1 MSFGSNTGAAWKV
14 QTIRFR
20 ISKITL
26 TLFLFALYGLGVTA
40 QRGYRLEEV
49 LRYAEEHNPQLHI
62 AADEVRIAESKVRQ
76 TIAIGLP
83 QLEASGQFQHFIEI
97 PTTVVPAQIFNP
109 QAPPEALAELQFGT
123 KYRSEGGITLG
134 QLIFNGSYWVGVKAA
149 RSFVETA
156 RLHAAQKR
164 EDVRMQAAQAYIHT
178 LSARQQEVY
187 ATELVGR
194 VAEMEALTE
203 KLLLQGIVDKS
214 AWHQIHL
221 SHLQMRNV
229 QEQLATQT
237 DLSLRALKFAMGFEL
252 DSTLELSEDF
262 QTLFLRLKA
271 LLDDSTY
278 QPTASVPYRVLAH
291 QLVLN
296 GLQAENVRS
305 EYLPSLHGFIQ
316 YSYSAQRNSFDFFDK
331 DKRWYPVALWGVQ
344 LKVPL
349 YDGGMKRA
357 RLQEVRIQRDKLQAQ
372 LHQMEESLRQQ
383 WQNTWQLYRLHKRM
397 LANAEESL
405 QTAEEGL
412 HMVEKKYAE
421 GLISSM
427 ELHQHY
433 MQVLQRR
440 LDIVRYKEKL
450 LNNIVVLLYLK
461 NQL

>member
-1 MSFGSNTGAAWKV
+1 MNFGFNTGAEWKEH
-14 QTIRFR
+14 TTRLR
-20 ISKITL
+20 IHKIVC
-26 TLFLFALYGLGVTA
+26 TLFLPWLFIFGLFA
-40 QRGYRLEEV
+40 QQEYRWEEI
-49 LRYAEEHNPQLHI
+49 LRYAEEHNPRVRI
-62 AADEVRIAESKVRQ
+62 ADDEVRIAESKVRQ
-76 TIAIGLP
+76 TIAVGLP

-123 KYRSEGGITLG
+123 KYRSEGGLTLG

-156 RLHAAQKR
+156 RLGAAQKR
-164 EDVRMQAAQAYIHT
+164 EEVRMQAAQAYIRT
-178 LSARQQEVY
+178 LSTRQQQEY
-187 ATELVGR
+187 ATELVDR
-194 VAEMEALTE
+194 VAKMEALTE
-203 KLLLQGIVDKS
+203 KLLAQGIVDKS

-229 QEQLATQT
+229 QEQLAAQSA
-237 DLSLRALKFAMGFEL
+237 LSLRSLKFAMGLDL

-262 QTLFLRLKA
+262 QTLFLRLQA
-271 LLDDSTY
+271 LLGDSTY
-278 QPTASVPYRVLAH
+278 QPTASMGYRLLAH

-316 YSYSAQRNSFDFFDK
+316 YSYSAQRNAFDFFDK

-349 YDGGMKRA
+349 YDGGMKHA
-357 RLQEVRIQRDKLQAQ
+357 KLQEVRIQRDKLQTQ
-372 LHQMEESLRQQ
+372 LRQMEESLRQQ
-383 WQNTWQLYRLHKRM
+383 WQNTWQMYRLNKNM
-397 LANAEESL
+397 LANAEASL
-405 QTAEEGL
+405 HTAEEGL
-412 HMVEKKYAE
+412 QMAEKKYAE

-440 LDIVRYKEKL
+440 LDIVRYKEQL